1 MIEFCK
7 KVLKIDVNNK
17 TFNLDRVIKY
27 NVEYGNGV
35 REMLT
40 FYSRILVAYDGSDL
54 SKKALDM
61 AMALAKQDERIELT
75 VVAVSNPPTATSMGS
90 YGIYNQ
96 ELINEIRENAE
107 KILSE
112 VKEKIAELPN
122 KTAAV
127 VLEGNPGRL
136 IVDHANQTSCDLI
149 VMGSRGLSGIKEM
162 FLGSTSHFVVQKA
175 NCPVFIVK

>member
-1 MIEFCK
+1 
-7 KVLKIDVNNK
+7 
-17 TFNLDRVIKY
+17 
-27 NVEYGNGV
+27 
-35 REMLT
+35 MLT
-40 FYSRILVAYDGSDL
+40 FYSRILVAYDGSEL
-54 SKKALDM
+54 SRKALDI
-61 AMALAKQDERIELT
+61 AMALAKQDEKIELS

-96 ELINEIRENAE
+96 ELINEIRANAE
-107 KILSE
+107 KLLQE
-112 VKEKIAELPN
+112 VKEKLITIPN
-122 KTAAV
+122 KTTTV

-162 FLGSTSHFVVQKA
+162 FLGSTSHYVVQRA

>member
-1 MIEFCK
+1 
-7 KVLKIDVNNK
+7 
-17 TFNLDRVIKY
+17 
-27 NVEYGNGV
+27 
-35 REMLT
+35 MLT

-61 AMALAKQDERIELT
+61 AITLANQDEKIELS
-75 VVAVSNPPTATSMGS
+75 VVVVSNPPTATSMGS

-96 ELINEIRENAE
+96 ELINDIREQAE
-107 KILSE
+107 KIL
-112 VKEKIAELPN
+112 KEAKDKLATVTN
-122 KTAAV
+122 KTTTV
-127 VLEGNPGRL
+127 VLEGNPGRM

-162 FLGSTSHFVVQKA
+162 FLGSTSHFVVQRA